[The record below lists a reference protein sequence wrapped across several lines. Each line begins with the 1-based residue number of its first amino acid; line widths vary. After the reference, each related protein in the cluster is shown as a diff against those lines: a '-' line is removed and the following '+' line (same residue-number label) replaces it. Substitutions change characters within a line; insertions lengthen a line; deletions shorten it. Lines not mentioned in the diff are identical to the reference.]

1 MISYYW
7 SSPKRVLFALAP
19 LAFAAACAGSGPAV
33 DGITPAGVDKIV
45 DMTATLNFAPNAVTI
60 NSGDTVEFRNISTF
74 THTVSTVADTQI
86 EAQAVKLPNGADPFD
101 SGEIAPGATFT
112 HTFTTPGTYQY
123 FCEPHVG
130 QGMIGTVIVNP

>member
-1 MISYYW
+1 M
-7 SSPKRVLFALAP
+7 RVLFALAP
-19 LAFAAACAGSGPAV
+19 LAFVAACAGSGPAV

>member
-1 MISYYW
+1 M
-7 SSPKRVLFALAP
+7 RVLFALAP
-19 LAFAAACAGSGPAV
+19 LTFAAACAGSGPAV

-86 EAQAVKLPNGADPFD
+86 EAQAVKLPNGAEAFD

>member
-1 MISYYW
+1 M
-7 SSPKRVLFALAP
+7 RVLFALAP

-112 HTFTTPGTYQY
+112 QTFTTPGTYQY

>member
-1 MISYYW
+1 MRI
-7 SSPKRVLFALAP
+7 LFALAP
-19 LAFAAACAGSGPAV
+19 LALATACATSGPAV
-33 DGITPAGVDKIV
+33 DGMTPANVDKIV

-74 THTVSTVADTQI
+74 THTVSTEADTTVEQ
-86 EAQAVKLPNGADPFD
+86 QAVLLPNGAEPFN
-101 SGEIAPGATFT
+101 SGDVAPGQTFT
-112 HTFTTPGTYQY
+112 HTFTTPGTYRY

>member
-1 MISYYW
+1 M
-7 SSPKRVLFALAP
+7 RVLFALAP
-19 LAFAAACAGSGPAV
+19 LALVAACATSGPAD
-33 DGITPAGVDKIV
+33 DGVTPAGVDKIV

-74 THTVSTVADTQI
+74 THTVSTVADTEI
-86 EAQAVKLPNGADPFD
+86 ESQAVKLPTGAKPFD
-101 SGEIAPGATFT
+101 SAKIAPGATFT
-112 HTFTTPGTYQY
+112 HTFTTPGKYQY

>member
-1 MISYYW
+1 M
-7 SSPKRVLFALAP
+7 RVLFAPAP

>member
-1 MISYYW
+1 M
-7 SSPKRVLFALAP
+7 RVLFALAP

-86 EAQAVKLPNGADPFD
+86 EAQAVKLPNGAEAFD

-123 FCEPHVG
+123 FCEP
-130 QGMIGTVIVNP
+130 